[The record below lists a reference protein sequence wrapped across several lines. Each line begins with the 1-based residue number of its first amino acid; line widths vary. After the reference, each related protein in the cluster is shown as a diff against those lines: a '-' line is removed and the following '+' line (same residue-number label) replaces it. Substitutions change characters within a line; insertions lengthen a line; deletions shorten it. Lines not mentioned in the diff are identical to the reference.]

1 MFTPASFTSCP
12 RRWCSTLTSQDSV
25 SALLSKTNRIT
36 KGKSQHLETKRE
48 EKKRKANENQGEVE
62 RETEPKPNRNRFLLV
77 LFFSTVAN
85 CLFRG
90 REETGGGGKERLEM
104 LFVKFTTSWTE
115 FEPKPHRNRFVWIA
129 VSRGKRRKV
138 LKETRWGSWTEPIC
152 KWTCWL
158 EYLPNKYW
166 YFIMKGK
173 GGGGKEIETEM
184 EPKPVSL
191 SLNHGGRFSAILL
204 TQIYNYFICTC
215 VLLLYNY
222 KCCSIIEM
230 LHHTFVFKTFSVLST
245 WLCLSVL
252 NFLQQF
258 QIISLDMIF
267 VFGMKFRPF
276 YCQYR

>member
-90 REETGGGGKERLEM
+90 REETGGGEGAPGNIICQVHDKLNRI
-104 LFVKFTTSWTE
+104 WTE
-115 FEPKPHRNRFVWIA
+115 TASK
-129 VSRGKRRKV
+129 
-138 LKETRWGSWTEPIC
+138 PIC
-152 KWTCWL
+152 VNCCL
-158 EYLPNKYW
+158 
-166 YFIMKGK
+166 KGEEAQGAERNEVGELNRANMQMNLLTWIFAQQILIFHYERQ